1 MNIVL
6 YKNRAEP
13 NRVDKTNFLEAVNVM
28 KGNLKN
34 STSIINPVIVF
45 DLSKTNKYV
54 MDGNGL
60 DVTDNGIRITFE
72 DATNA
77 LLVSNYCYIPE
88 FGRYYYIDDI
98 ISLRTGLWEISMS
111 VDVLM
116 SNKEKIATQV
126 AMVARNEFEYDE
138 MLNDPL
144 IPSKNKPIVTI
155 EEGYNINDGMLI
167 ETGSENHSYCI
178 CGLQVDITE

>member
-1 MNIVL
+1 MNIIL

-13 NRVDKTNFLEAVNVM
+13 NRVDKTNFLTVVNVM
-28 KGNLKN
+28 KGSLKN

-98 ISLRTGLWEISMS
+98 ISLRTGLWELSMS

-138 MLNDPL
+138 TLNDAL
-144 IPSKNKPIVTI
+144 IPSRNKPIVTI
-155 EEGYNINDGMLI
+155 VESPNINQDILTDIG
-167 ETGSENHSYCI
+167 GDNHSYCI
-178 CGLQVDITE
+178 CGLQVDITK